1 MGALRQQMIEAMRL
15 RGFSPRTH
23 KSYLAA
29 VTELAKFHRRSPD
42 ALDVPELQSF
52 FNYLALERQLAG
64 SSCRVMYNGV
74 RFLYLQVLGW
84 KQFDVPVV
92 MPKKAQRI
100 PELLTRADVAAVL
113 DALSNGK
120 HRMMLKL
127 CYGCGLRVS
136 ELVSIKVRQIDG
148 ERHLLR
154 VEQGKG
160 AKDRLVMI
168 SESLLVLLR
177 QYWRR
182 YHPAPWLFPSREPDV
197 HISMSSVQKA
207 YRSAVGRSGVDK
219 ICGIHGLR
227 HAYATHQL
235 EDGMPVHILQRQ
247 LGHGSLNST
256 MRYLHWVPDYR
267 QGHSGNSDL
276 IGKLA
281 PQS

>member
-1 MGALRQQMIEAMRL
+1 MSPLRLKMIDAMRL

-23 KSYLAA
+23 RSYLTA

-42 ALDVPELQSF
+42 ALDVAALQSF
-52 FNYLALERQLAG
+52 FSYLALDRGLAG
-64 SSCRVMYNGV
+64 SSCRVMYQGV

-100 PELLTRADVAAVL
+100 PELLTCAEVAAL
-113 DALSNGK
+113 LEAPANGK
-120 HRMMLKL
+120 HRMLLTL

-160 AKDRLVMI
+160 GKDRLVMI
-168 SESLLVLLR
+168 SERLLERLR
-177 QYWRR
+177 LYWQR
-182 YHPAPWLFPSREPDV
+182 YRPAPWLFPSREPEV
-197 HISMSSVQKA
+197 HVSINTAQKA
-207 YRSAVGRSGVDK
+207 YRQAVRRSGVEK
-219 ICGIHGLR
+219 VGGIHGLR

-235 EDGMPVHILQRQ
+235 EGGMPVHILQRQ
-247 LGHGSLNST
+247 LGHSDLRTT

-267 QGHSGNSDL
+267 QGRSGHSDL
-276 IGKLA
+276 IAKLVL
-281 PQS
+281 PR